1 MKIYLD
7 LLPKDRK
14 IELKRKKIFR
24 VILREEFLFL
34 LPIVFFIVILF
45 DIHYMLSIKR
55 ETSIVAKSLAESQD
69 KYQELS
75 SYEEKFKQVNENS
88 AKLSRISLGHL
99 HWAGIFTKLS
109 NTMPEGIS
117 ITDFSTK
124 DYKVFLIGRARNRE
138 TLLNFKGT
146 LEADEC
152 FAGVNVP
159 LSNLVV
165 KEDVDFQIDFSI
177 NSDCL
182 KKQ

>member
-14 IELKRKKIFR
+14 IELNRKKIFR

-34 LPIVFFIVILF
+34 LPVIFFIVILL

-55 ETSIVAKSLAESQD
+55 DTSIMAKSLVESQD

-75 SYEEKFKQVNENS
+75 SYEEKFKQVNDNS
-88 AKLSRISLGHL
+88 AKLTKIRSGHL
-99 HWAGIFTKLS
+99 HWAGIFTELS
-109 NTMPEGIS
+109 ETMPEGIS

-124 DYKVFLIGRARNRE
+124 DYKVFLIGKAKSRE
-138 TLLNFKGT
+138 ILLSFKGS
-146 LEADEC
+146 LETSGC
-152 FAGVNVP
+152 FADVNVP

-165 KEDVDFQIDFSI
+165 KDDVDFQIDFSI